1 MDNKPSSSP
10 HIRILIP
17 NSPALDN
24 SPALASNT
32 NSSTTT
38 TTAIPESSGSVS
50 TSGRPPL
57 QSLEDEAGLSS
68 NTNSLRERKIG
79 RTLSSNGSINGNL
92 LDNVIIDHY
101 ADNAASNGVNEGDIV
116 IEGWLQKKSDINNQ
130 WKKVLLLLLVLLV
143 VIGSAPR

>member
-32 NSSTTT
+32 NSSATTEL
-38 TTAIPESSGSVS
+38 PESSGSVS

-57 QSLEDEAGLSS
+57 QSLEEEAGLSS
-68 NTNSLRERKIG
+68 NTNSLRAGKIG
-79 RTLSSNGSINGNL
+79 RTLSSNGSSSNGNL
-92 LDNVIIDHY
+92 LDNVVIDHY

-130 WKKVLLLLLVLLV
+130 WKKVLLV
-143 VIGSAPR
+143 VIGYANE